1 MNKAT
6 IDTIFQTLQ
15 KNYSNPKTELIYTT
29 PFQLLVA
36 VMLSAQ
42 TTDKQVNKVTE
53 HFFDIIQT
61 PKDLVAV
68 GEKKFESLIA
78 WVNYYKTK
86 AKHIFATAQRL
97 ILLQGDATK
106 KEHALFLKKR
116 GYLMPDTL
124 KEMVSLPWVGEKT
137 AKVLLHV
144 LFGALV
150 IPVDTHVHRVTNRLG
165 IVKTKTPLETSKLL
179 EKSVPNVYK
188 VFAHHALILF
198 WRYHCTARNP
208 KCETCPLASV
218 CAYYKKKK
226 KK

>member
-78 WVNYYKTK
+78 
-86 AKHIFATAQRL
+86 
-97 ILLQGDATK
+97 
-106 KEHALFLKKR
+106 
-116 GYLMPDTL
+116 
-124 KEMVSLPWVGEKT
+124 
-137 AKVLLHV
+137 
-144 LFGALV
+144 
-150 IPVDTHVHRVTNRLG
+150 
-165 IVKTKTPLETSKLL
+165 
-179 EKSVPNVYK
+179 
-188 VFAHHALILF
+188 
-198 WRYHCTARNP
+198 
-208 KCETCPLASV
+208 
-218 CAYYKKKK
+218 
-226 KK
+226 